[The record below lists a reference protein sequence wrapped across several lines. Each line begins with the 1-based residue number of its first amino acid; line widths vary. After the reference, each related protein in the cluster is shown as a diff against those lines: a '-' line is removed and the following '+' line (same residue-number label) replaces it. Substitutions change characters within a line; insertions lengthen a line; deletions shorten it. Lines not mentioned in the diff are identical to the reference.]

1 MSYTGWLCH
10 LQPGRK
16 PPISRRC
23 NRGQDDPG
31 DKCPGS
37 ESCFLRFTLV
47 TEALRTKSPVTW
59 LLSLIK
65 GQRISGNVKT
75 THKQRI
81 RNRRTLLLKP
91 SSITGFFKDLCACK
105 MLLHIMWQTPEMLAA
120 FCFLYDLQSS
130 KWHHG
135 HQLSTPCC

>member
-1 MSYTGWLCH
+1 MSYMGWLCH

-47 TEALRTKSPVTW
+47 TEALRTKPPVTW

-91 SSITGFFKDLCACK
+91 SNITGFLKISAHVKCCCILCGRPPRC
-105 MLLHIMWQTPEMLAA
+105 LLLSVFCMTCSHLSGIMGI
-120 FCFLYDLQSS
+120 S
-130 KWHHG
+130 
-135 HQLSTPCC
+135 